1 MRYLRL
7 HFFCLI
13 LIVLATSCKSKK
25 PVALN
30 HPAKQKKESTEK
42 PATKSVAAEEK
53 KEPKQEEIEIKKPI
67 EEIKV
72 ETKNISDKT
81 LVNFISDWYGVTYRY
96 GGADKHGIDCSHF
109 AAKLYADVY
118 NKKIAGAANTIEPLT
133 STVKTTDMQE
143 GDLVF
148 FKIQQNKVSHV
159 GVYIGNNKFVHASTK
174 LGVIISDLNE
184 PYYKK
189 YFYKAGKLK

>member
-1 MRYLRL
+1 MRYLRV
-7 HFFCLI
+7 HFFYLI
-13 LIVLATSCKSKK
+13 LIILIVSCKSKK
-25 PVALN
+25 PVAAN
-30 HPAKQKKESTEK
+30 HPLKQKTETAEK
-42 PATKSVAAEEK
+42 PVTKAVATEEK
-53 KEPKQEEIEIKKPI
+53 KEPVPEAIELKKPA

-81 LVNFISDWYGVTYRY
+81 LANFISDWYGVTYRY

-133 STVKTTDMQE
+133 STVKTEDMQE

-174 LGVIISDLNE
+174 RGVIISDLNE